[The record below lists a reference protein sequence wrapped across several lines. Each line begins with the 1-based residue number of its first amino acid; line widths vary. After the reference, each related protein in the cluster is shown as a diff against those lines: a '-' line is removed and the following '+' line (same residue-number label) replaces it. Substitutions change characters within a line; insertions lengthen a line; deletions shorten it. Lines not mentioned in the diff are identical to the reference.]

1 MFSTVANAENALI
14 LNINKGQKNSYP
26 HIVDK
31 VVNKYLTVLHIVY
44 NFLFDYFV
52 FYFEIDIMRFITK
65 SRT

>member
-14 LNINKGQKNSYP
+14 LNINQGQKNSYP